1 MRRFSRWVR
10 PALAFGVLF
19 ATLVPAVGCGWMAEE
34 IAEQHHIS
42 KRARE
47 YEFGGNVDATWEEA
61 RTALAESGFRLEGD
75 PRVDETVECPGPE
88 SRTHK
93 ERAHLRI
100 TKTGWF
106 SHKLEIEIL
115 EERLEDGKWTTSRG
129 RQATSIE
136 WKVIKRRDPSY
147 AAEVEAEADK
157 KGKKGR
163 EIVKDI
169 DDLLSD

>member
-1 MRRFSRWVR
+1 
-10 PALAFGVLF
+10 
-19 ATLVPAVGCGWMAEE
+19 MAEE

-47 YEFGGNVDATWEEA
+47 YEFSGGVDKTWEEA
-61 RTALAESGFRLEGD
+61 RIALEEGGFRLEGD
-75 PRVDETVECPGPE
+75 PKVDETVECPGPE
-88 SRTHK
+88 SAHRK
-93 ERAHLRI
+93 QRAHLRI
-100 TKTGWF
+100 TKTGWW
-106 SHKLEIEIL
+106 SHKLEIDIL
-115 EERLEDGKWTTSRG
+115 EERLENGTWTTSRS
-129 RQATSIE
+129 RQATKIE

-147 AAEVEAEADK
+147 AAEVEAEADE